1 MGRIHSFEELNRINE
16 ERLTSQEEQVMELQD
31 SLEEVTVDENEDSL
45 NEKLDGEE
53 LLSAK
58 QKKLP
63 EALKKSIIAKLKK
76 QKPAKDEE
84 EDDDKED
91 KKGKD
96 DDKENKKDDSDKS
109 DEEKYL
115 TPKQRKLPEGI
126 KKSIIAK
133 AKKK

>member
-1 MGRIHSFEELNRINE
+1 MGRIHSFEEFNRINE